1 MSATEQMRQML
12 DQLMGTAR
20 EGSQYDFTDDRVCRS
35 FLLDCCPHD
44 IFASTR
50 MDLGECK
57 KIHDLALRADYE
69 KASKTK
75 DYGYELD
82 AHKTLQEF
90 VSNSDRKIEMS
101 KKRLAESKE
110 ELSSEVNEK
119 MSRDHELTEQIGKKL
134 AQAEKEGEQGNI
146 EASLKLMEEVDQLKK
161 EKETLEMEYK
171 NSIPSSNFQ
180 KQKLRV
186 CEVCSAY
193 LDIYD
198 NDRRLADHFGGKLHL
213 GYITIREKYD
223 QLKEL
228 VDKRRKERSRERR
241 DSPDRSRE
249 KRRRDDRY
257 ENDRRDNDRRYRD
270 DKKRDRSRSNDR
282 IDRRRSRERS
292 PRYSRR

>member
-1 MSATEQMRQML
+1 
-12 DQLMGTAR
+12 
-20 EGSQYDFTDDRVCRS
+20 
-35 FLLDCCPHD
+35 
-44 IFASTR
+44 

-69 KASKTK
+69 KATSTK
-75 DYGYELD
+75 DYGFELD
-82 AHKTLQEF
+82 AYKTLQDF

-119 MSRDHELTEQIGKKL
+119 LNRDHELTEQIGKKL
-134 AQAEKEGEQGNI
+134 VQAEKEGEQGNI
-146 EASLKLMEEVDQLKK
+146 DASLKLMEEIDQLKK
-161 EKETLEMEYK
+161 EKEILEMEYK

-213 GYITIREKYD
+213 GYITIREKYE

-228 VDKRRKERSRERR
+228 VDKRRKERARERR
-241 DSPDRSRE
+241 ESPDRRE
-249 KRRRDDRY
+249 KRPRREERY
-257 ENDRRDNDRRYRD
+257 ENDRRSYRRERSRSRDNDRNERRE
-270 DKKRDRSRSNDR
+270 RRSRSPRDRYSND
-282 IDRRRSRERS
+282 
-292 PRYSRR
+292 RYSRR